1 MLNIVLFGPPGAGKG
16 TQAQL
21 LVEHFNLKHLSTGDM
36 LRDEISRKTD
46 LGIQAKA
53 LIDRV
58 NLFRCHRLRY
68 DRKILENNCGCT
80 GFIFD
85 GFKDG
90 SALLPHE
97 LLVRFKQ
104 NVSESCPRS

>member
-53 LIDRV
+53 LIDKGEIV
-58 NLFRCHRLRY
+58 P
-68 DRKILENNCGCT
+68 DAI
-80 GFIFD
+80 
-85 GFKDG
+85 
-90 SALLPHE
+90 
-97 LLVRFKQ
+97 V
-104 NVSESCPRS
+104 